1 MKKLG
6 VRRTVVAGVLAAAL
20 FLAGCSDA
28 AQAAEETVSVS
39 AQTLEDDAAGE
50 EAAEA
55 VQEEEEAGA
64 AQEEE
69 EPKASAES
77 AAEELTAED
86 EADTAGGDEEEEEE
100 EVAELPEAEVE
111 LYTTTEVN
119 VRSGPD
125 TESEI
130 VDVLASHVTVG
141 GIDEED
147 GWWSVVY
154 LDQICYI
161 SADYLREKVEGE
173 NGYVICIDAGH
184 QSQGNYSYEALGP
197 GSSETKIKVSA
208 GTSGVV
214 SGLAEYELNLMVS
227 LKLQEEL
234 ESRGY
239 TVVMTRTTNDVD
251 ISNIERAEV
260 ANNAGADAF
269 VRIHANG
276 SESSSANGAMTI
288 CMTSSNPYNAYL
300 YEESKALSTYILDEL
315 VAATGCNK
323 QYVWETDTMSGINW
337 SEVPV
342 TIVEMGFMTNA
353 AEDALM
359 ATEEYQ
365 YKIVEGIANGID
377 RFLLK

>member
-86 EADTAGGDEEEEEE
+86 EADTAGGDEEEEE
-100 EVAELPEAEVE
+100 VAELPEAEVE

-161 SADYLREKVEGE
+161 SADYLREKVGGE

-227 LKLQEEL
+227 LKLEEEL
-234 ESRGY
+234 ENRGY

-377 RFLLK
+377 RFLLE